1 MLGDTLVNKGIITT
15 EQLEKALAEQ
25 KKSGDKLGDVIVRF
39 GFTTHEQIE
48 NALK

>member
-1 MLGDTLVNKGIITT
+1 MLGDTLVDKGIITAD
-15 EQLEKALAEQ
+15 QLGKALSEQ
-25 KKSGDKLGDVIVRF
+25 KKSGDKLGDVIVRL

>member
-1 MLGDTLVNKGIITT
+1 MLGDTLVNKRIITAN
-15 EQLEKALAEQ
+15 QLEKALVEQ
-25 KKSGDKLGDVIVRF
+25 KKSGDKLGDVIVRL

>member
-1 MLGDTLVNKGIITT
+1 MLGDTLVDKGIITAD
-15 EQLEKALAEQ
+15 QLRKALAEQ
-25 KKSGDKLGDVIVRF
+25 KKSGDKLGDVIVRL

>member
-1 MLGDTLVNKGIITT
+1 MLGDTLVNKGIITAD
-15 EQLEKALAEQ
+15 QLEKALAEQ
-25 KKSGDKLGDVIVRF
+25 KKSGDKLGEVIVRL